1 VEAAKIQLEVLE
13 PVAWRQAEVVAV
25 VARLVLA
32 VAPLVP
38 GAALTVAAVVRLA
51 QAKP

>member
-13 PVAWRQAEVVAV
+13 PVASRQAEQEVV

-38 GAALTVAAVVRLA
+38 GVALTLAAVVRLA
-51 QAKP
+51 EAKP

>member
-1 VEAAKIQLEVLE
+1 VEAAKIQLEVL
-13 PVAWRQAEVVAV
+13 VASRQAEVV

-38 GAALTVAAVVRLA
+38 GVALKVAAVVRLA
-51 QAKP
+51 EAEP